1 MSNVYVF
8 ALVERPAASATTM
21 RIARHRIEFM
31 PVRGIYAAVE
41 RRRTQPR
48 ISEAS
53 LRGQHDVVVKLAR
66 RCEAILP
73 VRFGAWV
80 DEQITPPSGW
90 QGFTGIRGI
99 FDEWDPNGT
108 IWAHYEWPETF
119 TPEEFNRLWDG
130 FTERRKIDYVLSLI
144 T

>member
-1 MSNVYVF
+1 MSEEFGKALERMVKKINETRKVQSEMADAF
-8 ALVERPAASATTM
+8 ARFQREILDET
-21 RIARHRIEFM
+21 AR
-31 PVRGIYAAVE
+31 
-41 RRRTQPR
+41 Q
-48 ISEAS
+48 
-53 LRGQHDVVVKLAR
+53 
-66 RCEAILP
+66 
-73 VRFGAWV
+73 FGAWV